1 MRSKWVTH
9 KDKQIFYQDFSGYN
23 LLESDAAKAEL
34 CAVQEIVCSQPNN
47 SVLVLSDFRETQ
59 IGKDLMDLMV
69 ASSRQMK
76 LHVNKTALLGITG
89 TKRIL
94 VDMLARLTDQ
104 QLTLFDT
111 EEEAIEWLV
120 SPNVPDL
127 SVVKDETLVQK
138 SRKPSIGFAE

>member
-1 MRSKWVTH
+1 MRSRWITH
-9 KDKQIFYQDFSGYN
+9 KDKQILYQDFSGYN

-34 CAVQEIVCSQPNN
+34 YAVQEIVCSQPDN
-47 SVLVLSDFRETQ
+47 SVLALSDFRETQ

-94 VDMLARLTDQ
+94 VDMLVRLTGQ

-111 EEEAIEWLV
+111 EEEAMEWLV
-120 SPNVPDL
+120 ASSDPEP
-127 SVVKDETLVQK
+127 SVHETETFVRK
-138 SRKPSIGFAE
+138 PRKPSIGFAE